1 MLNVAKTKELI
12 VDFRKTVNTK
22 KPLVINGQA
31 VEQVVEFKF
40 LGTCI
45 QDIRKMHAKDFTFF
59 APVTKLP

>member
-31 VEQVVEFKF
+31 VEQVVQIPWHLHSREPEMARQPK
-40 LGTCI
+40 
-45 QDIRKMHAKDFTFF
+45 
-59 APVTKLP
+59 